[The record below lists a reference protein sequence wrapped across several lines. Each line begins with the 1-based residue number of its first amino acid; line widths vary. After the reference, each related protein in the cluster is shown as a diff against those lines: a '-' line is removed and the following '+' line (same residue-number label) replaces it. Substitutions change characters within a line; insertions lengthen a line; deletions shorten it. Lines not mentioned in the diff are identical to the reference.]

1 MLECSPT
8 KEGADS
14 DNKAVVSDG
23 RQLSFFTQSN
33 SVRAVLETFLA
44 LFSALV
50 RQKVNVSENIRI
62 IDRAFGTRVP
72 DCSKSA
78 INQKIINDLIIYPH
92 DLPSNFLNVD
102 VFVQVSCQHHYWFWS
117 CVSFGLYGI

>member
-14 DNKAVVSDG
+14 DHKAIVSDG

-33 SVRAVLETFLA
+33 SVRAVSEIFLVV
-44 LFSALV
+44 FSALV
-50 RQKVNVSENIRI
+50 RQKVNISENIRI
-62 IDRAFGTRVP
+62 TDRASGTRVS
-72 DCSKSA
+72 DCSKST

-92 DLPSNFLNVD
+92 DLV
-102 VFVQVSCQHHYWFWS
+102 VK
-117 CVSFGLYGI
+117 SF